1 MSLSTTATAP
11 RRFSDLLTAASRV
24 RYILWRLV
32 GWPAAVVVRLR
43 DGLRLTMRRF
53 PRTTDYGVAYEIFYH
68 RVYAHP
74 WLPAKAATIVDLGGN
89 VGYSMLWWSRQYP
102 DARIVVYEPMPEQAG
117 LIATHVRLNGLESR
131 VTIHA
136 AAVGVRSG
144 DAILVPSG
152 ARSVL
157 RTAGDGIRV
166 PVVDLLDELA
176 GVPIDV
182 LKIDI
187 EGSEHPLL
195 ADDRFATLRVGV
207 LVMEWHNTAAVPQAR
222 LACKALLE
230 AAGYEVQDGADAHD
244 GAGVFWA
251 RRAAAIASPGLR

>member
-1 MSLSTTATAP
+1 MSLSTPTTAP
-11 RRFSDLLTAASRV
+11 RRFADLLTAASRV

-32 GWPAAVVVRLR
+32 GWPDALVVRMR
-43 DGLRLTMRRF
+43 DGLRITMRRF

-68 RVYAHP
+68 RVYQHP
-74 WLPAKAATIVDLGGN
+74 WLPTAATTIVDLGGN
-89 VGYSMLWWSRQYP
+89 VGYSMLWWSTRFP

-136 AAVGVRSG
+136 AAVGVQPG
-144 DAILVPSG
+144 EAILVPSG

-157 RTAGDGIRV
+157 RNAGDGIRV

-176 GVPIDV
+176 GVPIDL

-195 ADDRFATLRVGV
+195 ADERFGALRVAV

-222 LACKALLE
+222 LACKARLE

-251 RRAAAIASPGLR
+251 RRAVGVGSPGLR

>member
-1 MSLSTTATAP
+1 MTFQS
-11 RRFSDLLTAASRV
+11 
-24 RYILWRLV
+24 
-32 GWPAAVVVRLR
+32 
-43 DGLRLTMRRF
+43 
-53 PRTTDYGVAYEIFYH
+53 
-68 RVYAHP
+68 
-74 WLPAKAATIVDLGGN
+74 
-89 VGYSMLWWSRQYP
+89 
-102 DARIVVYEPMPEQAG
+102 
-117 LIATHVRLNGLESR
+117 
-131 VTIHA
+131 

-166 PVVDLLDELA
+166 PVVDLLDQLA

-195 ADDRFATLRVGV
+195 ADDRFGTLRVGV

-251 RRAAAIASPGLR
+251 RRPAGIASPGLR